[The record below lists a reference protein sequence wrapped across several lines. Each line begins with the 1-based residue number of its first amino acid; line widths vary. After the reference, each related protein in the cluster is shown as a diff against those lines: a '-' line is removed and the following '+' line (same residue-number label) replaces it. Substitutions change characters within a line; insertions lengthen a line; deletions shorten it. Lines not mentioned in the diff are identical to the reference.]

1 MTWQTLIDT
10 RNKFDA
16 GLLGY
21 DGPCDPDES
30 VDGIIMDWGPWG
42 SVPDLTIK
50 TSEGRAY
57 MSGWPAIR
65 EVAKSL
71 VDVALQEPGG
81 NSLTKA
87 RDELAALK
95 AENIALRGIANTA
108 VATLED
114 WGDKIVASAPLQ
126 VIAVIET
133 VNPLRIQLDELSK

>member
-10 RNKFDA
+10 RKEFDA

-21 DGPCDPDES
+21 DGPCDPTE
-30 VDGIIMDWGPWG
+30 VGDGLILRETRSDDF
-42 SVPDLTIK
+42 VEVHLAT
-50 TSEGRAY
+50 AY
-57 MSGWPAIR
+57 RDVSIYGWPAIR

-95 AENIALRGIANTA
+95 AANDRLLSQLRRAG
-108 VATLED
+108 
-114 WGDKIVASAPLQ
+114 
-126 VIAVIET
+126 
-133 VNPLRIQLDELSK
+133 RILDELGAGHFLGGGE